1 MNFNKKRYVI
11 YFTMLKGQ
19 CKLYNNKY
27 VIASPQINTKFL
39 AFIAVLL
46 FKLLRHKV
54 LFTNRKDNRNC

>member
-11 YFTMLKGQ
+11 SFTMLKVQ

-27 VIASPQINTKFL
+27 VIASPQITNTKFF

-46 FKLLRHKV
+46 LLRRKV
-54 LFTNRKDNRNC
+54 LFINRKDNRNR